1 MAEVA
6 FAAFLAAVS
15 ARQQHVQGRKQEKL
29 QKQAMKK
36 QEQTQAVA
44 RSEAASKRLSQA
56 AEAREM
62 RKRKPNTA
70 AIMAK
75 ARQRRM
81 AGETFLSGPQ
91 GQGML
96 DKTRYLG

>member
-15 ARQQHVQGRKQEKL
+15 ARQQHTQGKKQERL
-29 QKQAMKK
+29 QKQAMKR
-36 QEQTQAVA
+36 QEQAQAVA
-44 RSEAASKRLSQA
+44 RSATASERLSQG

-81 AGETFLSGPQ
+81 AGETFLTGSQ
-91 GQGML
+91 GAGSLGQ
-96 DKTRYLG
+96 TRYLG